1 MAYMFQ
7 VLSPCVYIPPTG
19 NHCQWPPC
27 PPGWGDGSS
36 LGWGWGPQGLVRGR
50 GSLSARG
57 LPLPPPSTLHLGV
70 SLLPPSSP
78 VPLPRIRRDGFRGF
92 SPPRRQAA
100 PSGGSPAGVVTG
112 RARSKAPGAGAGART
127 SWSERAGGRLG
138 SRRGLGSRGHRRRPF
153 SRERV
158 GGALPAPAPPAAFP
172 QGTAPQVRRRR
183 SRRVCRRAAS
193 AGAAEREPGP
203 AAPRVSAGRRRPL
216 LPLPGPGGQRHPRRS
231 RLPRRALCASSERNF
246 LSRDSEAGVS
256 LLLKGSRGGAGAPG
270 RKPRAPEP
278 DRSALGVSRSLGA
291 WRRPGLGTGE
301 TAAGPGGLA

>member
-1 MAYMFQ
+1 MAT
-7 VLSPCVYIPPTG
+7 LPARLGRWELLGLGLGASR
-19 NHCQWPPC
+19 
-27 PPGWGDGSS
+27 PGTRKG
-36 LGWGWGPQGLVRGR
+36 V
-50 GSLSARG
+50 SLSARG
-57 LPLPPPSTLHLGV
+57 LPFPPPSTLHLGV
-70 SLLPPSSP
+70 SLLPPTFKPSSSP
-78 VPLPRIRRDGFRGF
+78 ADPQGRLSWVL
-92 SPPRRQAA
+92 AA
-100 PSGGSPAGVVTG
+100 TPAGGALG
-112 RARSKAPGAGAGART
+112 RV
-127 SWSERAGGRLG
+127 
-138 SRRGLGSRGHRRRPF
+138 SRRGRDGACALEGSWRRGGCPHFLVGAGRWAAGVASGSRQPWSPPPPLLPGARGRGSPGSRP
-153 SRERV
+153 SRCV
-158 GGALPAPAPPAAFP
+158 PP
-172 QGTAPQVRRRR
+172 GTAPQVRRRR

-216 LPLPGPGGQRHPRRS
+216 LPLPGPGGQRRPRRS

-278 DRSALGVSRSLGA
+278 DRPGLGVSRSLGA